1 MPSVA
6 NDEDATGTPELRKT
20 VSKPIIV
27 CGDLRNLPHGLR
39 PLVEECRWVVWRYEH
54 RPGKSKPWTKVPYV
68 PNLPERKAR
77 SNDSSSWGN
86 YGTACDA
93 MTAGNFDGIGFMLH
107 DSEFAAFDLDDCRDP
122 DTACIAPW
130 AIDLF
135 RQADSYVEIT
145 VSGTGLRIIGL
156 ARGETVHRNQVV
168 PDSNGGHIETY
179 RRATRYIVI
188 TGMPLDGH
196 GGRLANIDD
205 LIDRTVARLDVDRQ
219 PNPSAHIPASNASV
233 TGIDESN
240 LPSDLLRLIQK
251 GAPEGKRSEQFHR
264 AVSWLKQHGWSQTN
278 IQDIFVKH
286 PDGIGAKFDGRLH
299 QEIGRSFAKAD
310 VTFSTEVTRRQPQ
323 PAPVNVKATPFVWR
337 DPAAIPRRL
346 WLYGRHYIRRYMS
359 STIAPGGVGK
369 TSLIITEAAAMAS
382 GHNLIGVE
390 PAGRLRIWLWNG
402 EDPREEIE
410 RRIAATSM
418 QFNLTEADFEGHLFV
433 DSGRDTEITIGQM
446 REAGAAVMAPV
457 VDAVV
462 KTIRE
467 NRIDVV
473 IIDPF
478 VSSHRVTENDNNAID
493 LVAKTW
499 ARIADQT
506 NTSIELVH
514 HSRKIG
520 NGEVTVEDARGAS
533 AMITAAR
540 AARVLN
546 RMSKEEAEKAGVEQH
561 RRYFRVDDGK
571 ANLAPPAE
579 EREWYELKSI
589 FLGNGVD
596 AFDPG
601 DNVGVVGRWKWPNPL
616 DHVESVKD
624 LAAVQQKISGG
635 EWRANDQATDWAG
648 LAVAEVLGLDIKEPA
663 VRHSV
668 KRLLRTWVANGVLKE
683 EERKDA
689 TRRSRKYIIV
699 GDRVE

>member
-1 MPSVA
+1 
-6 NDEDATGTPELRKT
+6 
-20 VSKPIIV
+20 
-27 CGDLRNLPHGLR
+27 
-39 PLVEECRWVVWRYEH
+39 
-54 RPGKSKPWTKVPYV
+54 
-68 PNLPERKAR
+68 
-77 SNDSSSWGN
+77 
-86 YGTACDA
+86 
-93 MTAGNFDGIGFMLH
+93 
-107 DSEFAAFDLDDCRDP
+107 
-122 DTACIAPW
+122 
-130 AIDLF
+130 
-135 RQADSYVEIT
+135 
-145 VSGTGLRIIGL
+145 
-156 ARGETVHRNQVV
+156 
-168 PDSNGGHIETY
+168 
-179 RRATRYIVI
+179 
-188 TGMPLDGH
+188 
-196 GGRLANIDD
+196 
-205 LIDRTVARLDVDRQ
+205 
-219 PNPSAHIPASNASV
+219 
-233 TGIDESN
+233 
-240 LPSDLLRLIQK
+240 
-251 GAPEGKRSEQFHR
+251 
-264 AVSWLKQHGWSQTN
+264 
-278 IQDIFVKH
+278 
-286 PDGIGAKFDGRLH
+286 
-299 QEIGRSFAKAD
+299 
-310 VTFSTEVTRRQPQ
+310 
-323 PAPVNVKATPFVWR
+323 
-337 DPAAIPRRL
+337 
-346 WLYGRHYIRRYMS
+346 
-359 STIAPGGVGK
+359 
-369 TSLIITEAAAMAS
+369 
-382 GHNLIGVE
+382 
-390 PAGRLRIWLWNG
+390 
-402 EDPREEIE
+402 
-410 RRIAATSM
+410 M
-418 QFNLTEADFEGHLFV
+418 QFNLTEADLEGHLFV
-433 DSGRDTEITIGQM
+433 DSGRDTEIIIAQM
-446 REAGAAVMAPV
+446 REAGAAVMAAV

-467 NRIDVV
+467 NCIDVV

-506 NTSIELVH
+506 NTSVELVH

-624 LAAVQQKISGG
+624 LAAVQQKIAGG
-635 EWRANDQATDWAG
+635 EWRANVQATDWAG